1 MITAVLPF
9 GGALAGRKLTE
20 QLTSAKLLPAL
31 TVLLADSL
39 ISLGTVVIQV
49 PGGPLPPR
57 ANSGQ
62 RPGAA
67 ATRRRQASKASR
79 HRPAGR
85 LTEPRSLL
93 KGHPCDA
100 SRPHFWPR

>member
-9 GGALAGRKLTE
+9 GGALADRKLTE

-31 TVLLADSL
+31 TVLLAGSL

-57 ANSGQ
+57 ANSG
-62 RPGAA
+62 PAA
-67 ATRRRQASKASR
+67 RCRRYPRRQASKASR

-85 LTEPRSLL
+85 LAEPRSLL
-93 KGHPCDA
+93 EGHPCDA
-100 SRPHFWPR
+100 SRPHSWPR